1 MSYLKNNN
9 FVKAVKFIYLNLDQ
23 PLLLEDVAK
32 ATHLSLSS
40 LKRLFLEATG
50 VSVGTFIRRLRM
62 ERAFRS
68 LKNQDFAILE
78 IALQSGFEDHS
89 AFARSFKDNFGY
101 SPTVARTKFN
111 IIDELEFISLEE
123 PEIVE
128 LDNITIQMVTKQGLY
143 FEAAPLAWQSL
154 KEHLSSAELN
164 DDFVGTFIG
173 IGHDNP
179 HDGEIPEHKVRFSA
193 GVAFSPQDLK
203 IECHTIPGGTYARFK
218 YKGKIHNLGL
228 AYHYI
233 YGKWSTQYGLN
244 INHAIPAFIAFSRF
258 PDDAFQEETLALYV
272 PCIKE

>member
-1 MSYLKNNN
+1 MSYLNNNN
-9 FVKAVKFIYLNLDQ
+9 FVKAVKFIYHHLDR

-50 VSVGTFIRRLRM
+50 ISAGSFIRRLRM

-68 LKNQDFAILE
+68 LKNQDATILE
-78 IALQSGFEDHS
+78 LALQSGFEDHS

-101 SPTVARTKFN
+101 SPTIARKKFN
-111 IIDELEFISLEE
+111 IINELEFISLEE
-123 PEIVE
+123 PEIIE
-128 LDNITIQMVTKQGLY
+128 LDDVKIQTITKQGLY

-154 KEHLSSAELN
+154 KDHLSATELD

-179 HDGEIPEHKVRFSA
+179 HEGEVSEHKARFSA
-193 GVAFSPQDLK
+193 GIAFCPHDLK
-203 IECHTIPGGTYARFK
+203 IEHYTIPGGTYARFK
-218 YKGKIHNLGL
+218 YTGKPHNLGL

-233 YGKWSTQYGLN
+233 YGQWSTQYGLN
-244 INHAIPAFIAFSRF
+244 INHNTPAFIAFSAF
-258 PDDAFQEETLALYV
+258 PEDAFKEETLALYV
-272 PCIKE
+272 PCINE

>member
-1 MSYLKNNN
+1 MSYLNNN
-9 FVKAVKFIYLNLDQ
+9 SFVKAVKFIYHNLDR
-23 PLLLEDVAK
+23 PLTLEDVAK

-50 VSVGTFIRRLRM
+50 ISAGSFIRRLRM

-68 LKNQDFAILE
+68 LKNQDTTVLE

-101 SPTVARTKFN
+101 PPTTARKKFN
-111 IIDELEFISLEE
+111 IIDELEFVSLEE
-123 PEIVE
+123 PEIIE
-128 LDNITIQMVTKQGLY
+128 LDDVKIQIVTKQGLY

-154 KEHLSSAELN
+154 KDHLSATELD
-164 DDFVGTFIG
+164 DDFMGTFIG

-179 HDGEIPEHKVRFSA
+179 HEGEVAEHKVRFSA
-193 GVAFSPQDLK
+193 GVAFSPHDLK
-203 IECHTIPGGTYARFK
+203 IEDYTISGGTYARFK
-218 YKGKIHNLGL
+218 YTGKIHNLGL

-244 INHAIPAFIAFSRF
+244 INHTIPAFIAFSGF
-258 PDDAFQEETLALYV
+258 PEDEFNDVTLALYV